1 MIIPVS
7 KYHGCGND
15 FVIAAMNDVCSF
27 DLSAFAIAV
36 CDRHTGIGAD
46 GFIAVKQDPF
56 EMVFYNQDGSRA
68 PMCGNGIRC
77 FAAYCMDEHLCE
89 NTCFDVETLAG
100 IQEVEITENPPY
112 WVSVDMGLPKEDL
125 SLLGIKEPIWGKELT
140 VSTGQQVTLYS
151 IFMGTIHTVVFTP
164 HDSFDLAKVGK
175 EICEHPLFAYET
187 NVNFVEII
195 DETQMNIRTYERGVG
210 MTLACGTGACA
221 SLICGHR
228 LQRLGKQVV
237 AHLPKGELQLS
248 IESDGHVKMRGPAVR
263 IMKGVYEYEG
273 N

>member
-15 FVIAAMNDVCSF
+15 FVIAAMKDVRHF

-46 GFIAVKQDPF
+46 GFIAVKEDPF
-56 EMVFYNQDGSRA
+56 EMIFYNQDGSRA

-77 FAAYCMDEHLCE
+77 FAAFCIDEHLSECS
-89 NTCFDVETLAG
+89 CFDVQTLAG
-100 IQEVEITENPPY
+100 IQKVAISERPY

-125 SLLGIKEPIWGKELT
+125 SLLGIQELIWGKELT
-140 VSTGQQVTLYS
+140 VSTSQQVTLYS
-151 IFMGTIHTVVFTP
+151 IFMGTIHTVVFVQ
-164 HDSFDLAKVGK
+164 HDQFDLAKVGK
-175 EICEHPLFAYET
+175 EICEHAMFAYGT
-187 NVNFVEII
+187 NVNFVEIV

-221 SLICGHR
+221 SLVCGYR
-228 LQRLGKQVV
+228 LHRLGKQAV

-248 IESDGHVKMRGPAVR
+248 IESDGHVKMRGPAIR
-263 IMKGVYEYEG
+263 IMKGAYEYEG